1 MDPEKEKLENFIKE
15 LIELG
20 EDERE
25 LKFWQ
30 EIFDDLEEEEKQKL
44 LDNLEE
50 ELEKLKKIK

>member
-1 MDPEKEKLENFIKE
+1 MDPEKEKLENLIKE

-30 EIFDDLEEEEKQKL
+30 EIFDDLEEEKKQKL
-44 LDNLEE
+44 LGNLDE
-50 ELEKLKKIK
+50 ELEKLKKLR

>member
-1 MDPEKEKLENFIKE
+1 MNSKKEKLENLIKE

-50 ELEKLKKIK
+50 ELGKLKKLK